1 MSWKNKLKSTIKE
14 FHKWHYNMKNIKL
27 SVRLEESNIETLKIE
42 IENKGRSKLEK
53 NHKPDFIDIVFKKK
67 KKRYVLQIFPLTQ

>member
-1 MSWKNKLKSTIKE
+1 
-14 FHKWHYNMKNIKL
+14 MKNIKL

-53 NHKPDFIDIVFKKK
+53 KHKPDFIDIVFKKK

>member
-1 MSWKNKLKSTIKE
+1 
-14 FHKWHYNMKNIKL
+14 MKNIKL

-53 NHKPDFIDIVFKKK
+53 KHKPDFIDIVFKKK
-67 KKRYVLQIFPLTQ
+67 KKKVCTSNISTHSVGGRNTETYLEENMAK